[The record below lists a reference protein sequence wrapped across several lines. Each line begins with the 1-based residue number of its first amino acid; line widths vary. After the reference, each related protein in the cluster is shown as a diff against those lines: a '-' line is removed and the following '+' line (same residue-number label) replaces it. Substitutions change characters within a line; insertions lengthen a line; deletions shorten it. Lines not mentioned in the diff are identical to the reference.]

1 MRSGFVLSSDRAE
14 PRQAVQSG
22 LNVCRANGWRSSGSG
37 GFDGTLGQVID
48 CAGQPAR
55 SLDEQFERLVL
66 EGIGMDTDGTKPCA
80 DVVTGL
86 CRLEPSEG
94 QSKAEP

>member
-1 MRSGFVLSSDRAE
+1 MRSGFVLSGDRAE

-22 LNVCRANGWRSSGSG
+22 LNVRGADGWRSG
-37 GFDGTLGQVID
+37 GGGCFDRTLGQVID
-48 CAGQPAR
+48 GTRQSACG
-55 SLDEQFERLVL
+55 LGEQFERLVFKRV
-66 EGIGMDTDGTKPCA
+66 GMDTDGTKPCT

-86 CRLEPSEG
+86 GRLEPSEG